1 MSATDEL
8 KRLEREIERRAKGAE
23 PKAQDPSAPQG
34 PGATPRLPAASGKP
48 PRDSFDLILVLA
60 AGLAIMGVAVNTV
73 RQMPDEQAKSL
84 RDGMI
89 GGAAGLLAGYVIGRF
104 RP

>member
-1 MSATDEL
+1 MSAADEL
-8 KRLEREIERRAKGAE
+8 KRLEREIERRAKGTTE
-23 PKAQDPSAPQG
+23 PKAQG
-34 PGATPRLPAASGKP
+34 PGAPPRLPAASGKP

-60 AGLAIMGVAVNTV
+60 AGLVIMGIAVNTV
-73 RQMPDEQAKSL
+73 RKMPDEQAKSL

-89 GGAAGLLAGYVIGRF
+89 GGAAGLAAGYAVGRL